1 MAFFSLLFGIGIGAA
16 AVIGLSGNNTADDAR
31 IPHGVGSA
39 SIISEDRTEPVLSY
53 KSPQAI
59 EKELNK
65 DHTGKPDRSMADAN
79 SENHKPKATTTC
91 EGNNPS
97 CGNKPRAKRTPAAN
111 EALAIGRAPLGRSDA
126 SAGMIS
132 AAPLESSERAQSTGS
147 EAATAADRLNP
158 DRPMNKKLHKIV
170 PNRPPQGA
178 PDYRDARGASRIG
191 GGYNRPAGELDRAYA
206 LDRSNGSRGFW
217 DWSRWTVANRCH
229 TVCGALSSIEPFV
242 GRRRMS
248 VKTRAIESYKRLMQ

>member
-1 MAFFSLLFGIGIGAA
+1 MNSDRYVHPEFGFFSPTPRLRREIRMASFSLLCGIGIGAA
-16 AVIGLSGNNTADDAR
+16 AVIALSGNNTADDAPR
-31 IPHGVGSA
+31 GVGSA

-65 DHTGKPDRSMADAN
+65 DHTRKPDRSTADAN
-79 SENHKPKATTTC
+79 SEDHKPKATTTC

-132 AAPLESSERAQSTGS
+132 AAPLVSSEPAQSTGS
-147 EAATAADRLNP
+147 KAATEADRLNS
-158 DRPMNKKLHKIV
+158 DRPMNKKLHQIV
-170 PNRPPQGA
+170 RNRPPQGA
-178 PDYRDARGASRIG
+178 LDYRDARGASRIG
-191 GGYNRPAGELDRAYA
+191 RGYNRPAGELDRTYA
-206 LDRSNGSRGFW
+206 LDRPNGSRGFW
-217 DWSRWTVANRCH
+217 EWS
-229 TVCGALSSIEPFV
+229 P
-242 GRRRMS
+242 
-248 VKTRAIESYKRLMQ
+248 

>member
-1 MAFFSLLFGIGIGAA
+1 MNSDRYVHPEFGLFSPTPRLRREIRMASFSLLCGIGIGAA
-16 AVIGLSGNNTADDAR
+16 AVIALSGNNTADDAPR
-31 IPHGVGSA
+31 GVGSA

-65 DHTGKPDRSMADAN
+65 DHTGEPDRSTADAN

-91 EGNNPS
+91 EGNNPY

-132 AAPLESSERAQSTGS
+132 AAPLESPQRAHSIGS
-147 EAATAADRLNP
+147 EAAALADRLNS
-158 DRPMNKKLHKIV
+158 DRPVNKKLDKIV
-170 PNRPPQGA
+170 RNRPPQGTRL
-178 PDYRDARGASRIG
+178 PRC
-191 GGYNRPAGELDRAYA
+191 
-206 LDRSNGSRGFW
+206 SRGFP
-217 DWSRWTVANRCH
+217 DRPRV
-229 TVCGALSSIEPFV
+229 
-242 GRRRMS
+242 
-248 VKTRAIESYKRLMQ
+248 

>member
-1 MAFFSLLFGIGIGAA
+1 MHSDRYVHPEFGLFWPTPRLRRELRMAFFSLLFGIGIGAA
-16 AVIGLSGNNTADDAR
+16 AVIALSGNNTADDAR
-31 IPHGVGSA
+31 VSHGVDSA

-59 EKELNK
+59 EE
-65 DHTGKPDRSMADAN
+65 
-79 SENHKPKATTTC
+79 ENYKPKATTTC
-91 EGNNPS
+91 EGNNSS

-147 EAATAADRLNP
+147 EAAAADRLNSH
-158 DRPMNKKLHKIV
+158 RPMNKKLDKIV
-170 PNRPPQGA
+170 RDRPPQGA
-178 PDYRDARGASRIG
+178 PDYRDARGASRTG
-191 GGYNRPAGELDRAYA
+191 RGYKRPAGELDRAYA

-217 DWSRWTVANRCH
+217 EWSR
-229 TVCGALSSIEPFV
+229 
-242 GRRRMS
+242 
-248 VKTRAIESYKRLMQ
+248 